1 MTNHDVED
9 NCAIWNSSVS
19 ATGKARKSYLRSG
32 RRLVFLHLS
41 KNCNRNLPHVVPRDS
56 GLHTKQRS
64 GLGTNRAAIQAP
76 SLAPSPGQ
84 WVRPPGRG
92 RPCLTGT
99 QAPAGQRPP
108 RGQSPRLAWRRGMLS
123 PLCNPL
129 RGLPCASASHLPAHG
144 QRFLFL
150 LCSGSRSAPSSRVSG
165 STSPFPFL
173 LRDLNL

>member
-1 MTNHDVED
+1 M
-9 NCAIWNSSVS
+9 
-19 ATGKARKSYLRSG
+19 
-32 RRLVFLHLS
+32 
-41 KNCNRNLPHVVPRDS
+41 PRDS

-84 WVRPPGRG
+84 WVRPSRRG

-108 RGQSPRLAWRRGMLS
+108 RGPVPSSCLASEGMLS

-173 LRDLNL
+173 LRDLNLQTPPNKSNTRAGPSASGRRSAGAPERGRSLISV

>member
-19 ATGKARKSYLRSG
+19 ATGEARKSYLRSG

-64 GLGTNRAAIQAP
+64 RLGTNRATIQAP

-84 WVRPPGRG
+84 WVRPPRRG

-108 RGQSPRLAWRRGMLS
+108 RGPVPSSCLASRGCSPLSVTPSVAFPAPPPHTFRLMDSAFCFSSARVRAQPPPPAFLAPLPLS
-123 PLCNPL
+123 PSS
-129 RGLPCASASHLPAHG
+129 SAI
-144 QRFLFL
+144 
-150 LCSGSRSAPSSRVSG
+150 
-165 STSPFPFL
+165 
-173 LRDLNL
+173 